1 MLTTAA
7 DVPSH
12 EAQAAETEFDVVD
25 RLLRRR
31 HSCRAFSSTPVPHE
45 TLTRL
50 LDAAQRTASWCN
62 VQPWQVVVTSGI
74 ATERFSEALLA
85 AAMRGA
91 VDSDIPAPTGYRGAY
106 QARRRES
113 GLGLYSSLGIPRD
126 DHAARTKQAL
136 ENFRF
141 FGAPHVLVIHSEAAL
156 GPYAHVDVGGYIA
169 NLLLA
174 AEALGLAA
182 IPQAAV
188 AMQSALVHEHF
199 ELGADRTVV
208 AAISLGYEDEH
219 PANQFRTD
227 RADLAE
233 VAEWVSS

>member
-1 MLTTAA
+1 MTTAA
-7 DVPSH
+7 DVPSR
-12 EAQAAETEFDVVD
+12 EAQAAETEFDMVD

-45 TLTRL
+45 TLTSL
-50 LDAAQRTASWCN
+50 LDSAQRTASWCN
-62 VQPWQVVVTSGI
+62 VQPWQVVVTSGT
-74 ATERFSEALLA
+74 ATERFSSALLT
-85 AAMRGA
+85 A
-91 VDSDIPAPTGYRGAY
+91 VMGGSVDPDIPAPTEYRGAY
-106 QARRRES
+106 KARRRES
-113 GLGLYSSLGIPRD
+113 GLGLYSSLGIPPD
-126 DHAARTKQAL
+126 DHEARTKQTL

-182 IPQAAV
+182 IPQAAI
-188 AMQSALVHEHF
+188 AMQSSLVHEHF
-199 ELGADRTVV
+199 GLGADRVVV
-208 AAISLGYEDEH
+208 AAISLGYEAEH
-219 PANQFRTD
+219 PANVFRTD

-233 VAEWVSS
+233 VVTWVSS